1 MTTAL
6 GDVTVLDLS
15 HALAGPFASTMLA
28 QYGATI
34 IKIEPP
40 SGDISRGWGPP
51 FYGDEDSA
59 FFAHLNPNKRSVVI
73 DLKQPAGRDL
83 FLRLAR
89 RADVVL
95 ENLRVG
101 AVDKLGIGYDAV
113 APLNPRIVYCS
124 VSGFGQTGPYKDR
137 PAVDLVAQAEGGL
150 ISVTGEIGHP
160 GVRCG
165 VSLADITAGM
175 YAAFG
180 IVTALHAR
188 TTTGRGQFIDVSMLD
203 AQLGIVQN
211 VIGQYLADGAAPAPL
226 GNTYPTLV
234 PYQTF
239 ETTSHTIAIA
249 IPSEKA
255 WSTLCVAL
263 GRVELATDVRYASN
277 AARRANRGSLI
288 ATLQDLFLARSYDEW
303 EALLVPAGVPI
314 GAINT
319 IAQVVAHPQVKAR
332 HMLVECQ
339 HPIAGP
345 MKVVGPV
352 ASLSDTPGS
361 IDSPAPMLGEHTDA
375 ILESQLGLTTTE
387 LARLRADGVIGRRPS

>member
-1 MTTAL
+1 MLPAIRMTAAL

-28 QYGATI
+28 HYGATI
-34 IKIEPP
+34 IKVEPP
-40 SGDISRGWGPP
+40 SGDIARGWGPP

-89 RADVVL
+89 GADVVL

-113 APLNPRIVYCS
+113 SSINPRIVYCS

-150 ISVTGEIGHP
+150 ISVTGEIGRA

-188 TTTGRGQFIDVSMLD
+188 ATTGRGQFIDVSLLD

-211 VIGQYLADGAAPAPL
+211 VIGQYLADGAVPAPL

-239 ETTSHTIAIA
+239 ETKSHAIAIA

-263 GRVELATDVRYASN
+263 GRGELSTDVRYATN
-277 AARRANRGSLI
+277 AARRANRNSLI
-288 ATLQDLFLARSYDEW
+288 TTLETLFLTRSYDEW
-303 EALLVPAGVPI
+303 AALLVPAGVPI

-319 IAQVVAHPQVKAR
+319 IAQVVEHPQVRA
-332 HMLVECQ
+332 
-339 HPIAGP
+339 
-345 MKVVGPV
+345 
-352 ASLSDTPGS
+352 
-361 IDSPAPMLGEHTDA
+361 TDA
-375 ILESQLGLTTTE
+375 RRVPAS
-387 LARLRADGVIGRRPS
+387 GRRTDEGRRARRQLVRHARVD